1 MADFDGEL
9 KQLLLGILTVTGE
22 LAFEDVLNEPF
33 PGHAYTPGEY
43 PGLF

>member
-1 MADFDGEL
+1 MGLLRLGL

-22 LAFEDVLNEPF
+22 LAFEDVLNEQI

-43 PGLF
+43 SGLY